1 MAEVRV
7 SCLGCGGDIVLEQLR
22 VPEGVI
28 ARGDR
33 FMHEGCVLNS
43 EAESGRYEVGVPAY
57 LLPNGR

>member
-7 SCLGCGGDIVLEQLR
+7 SCLGCGGDIVIRQMT

-33 FMHEGCVLNS
+33 FMHEGCVFDS
-43 EAESGRYEVGVPAY
+43 AADSVTYRVGVPAY
-57 LLPNGR
+57 LLPKGR

>member
-1 MAEVRV
+1 MPDVRV
-7 SCLGCGGDIVLEQLR
+7 SCLGCGGDIVIADLN

-43 EAESGRYEVGVPAY
+43 EAESNRYEVGVPAY
-57 LLPNGR
+57 LLPRGR